1 MKIGAANKKA
11 WMSTW
16 IQLSCQTLQLS
27 SDPQELQIWFGYQN
41 WMELAQ
47 GETWQAFKAGAEL
60 VISLR
65 GHMGL
70 LAASEETFG

>member
-1 MKIGAANKKA
+1 
-11 WMSTW
+11 
-16 IQLSCQTLQLS
+16 
-27 SDPQELQIWFGYQN
+27 
-41 WMELAQ
+41 MELAQ

>member
-1 MKIGAANKKA
+1 MIRISKLDGVG
-11 WMSTW
+11 SRR
-16 IQLSCQTLQLS
+16 
-27 SDPQELQIWFGYQN
+27 D
-41 WMELAQ
+41 LA
-47 GETWQAFKAGAEL
+47 GFKAGAEL